1 MERMFLKSSRVLW
14 LQAKLVAGDVVN
26 KDSAAR
32 EFQVDAR
39 TIQRDIDSLRDFYA
53 DQAAFGGEKVEIIY
67 DRKRKG
73 YRLEYGRKIILSN
86 AEVFVMI
93 KILLESRSL
102 ENNEM
107 MSMIEQLIHACIP
120 PAERKQMKILVQ
132 NEMFHYIEPRHG
144 KKLIDIIWKIG
155 GAVCETKLIQMCY
168 RRVDGVVTQKIVK
181 PVGIMNSEYYFYLAG
196 FEGES
201 ERKHM
206 GYPTIYRI
214 DRIIDVNVIEER
226 FRIPEVNRF
235 KEGEFRKRVAFM
247 YSGPLEKVE
256 FVYKGPDINAVL
268 DKLPTS
274 EYVQLEDGS
283 YKVKAE
289 VYGRTGIEMWLR
301 SQGTWVE
308 VIYPA
313 KY

>member
-1 MERMFLKSSRVLW
+1 MERMFLKSNRVLW

-53 DQAAFGGEKVEIIY
+53 DQAAFGGEKAEIIY

-73 YRLEYGRKIILSN
+73 YRLEYGRKISLSK
-86 AEVFVMI
+86 AELFIII
-93 KILLESRSL
+93 KVLLESRSL
-102 ENNEM
+102 EKDEM
-107 MSMIEQLIHACIP
+107 NSIIELLIRDCIP
-120 PAERKQMKILVQ
+120 PTEREQMEKLVL
-132 NEMFHYIEPRHG
+132 NEKFHYIEPRHG
-144 KKLIDIIWKIG
+144 KKLVDTIWKIG
-155 GAVCETKLIQMCY
+155 GAVYEHRLLQMCY

-201 ERKHM
+201 ERKHV

-214 DRIIDVNVIEER
+214 DRIADVNVLEER
-226 FRIPEVNRF
+226 FHIPEVNRF

-247 YSGPLEKVE
+247 YSGSLEKVE
-256 FVYKGPDINAVL
+256 FIYKGSDINAVL